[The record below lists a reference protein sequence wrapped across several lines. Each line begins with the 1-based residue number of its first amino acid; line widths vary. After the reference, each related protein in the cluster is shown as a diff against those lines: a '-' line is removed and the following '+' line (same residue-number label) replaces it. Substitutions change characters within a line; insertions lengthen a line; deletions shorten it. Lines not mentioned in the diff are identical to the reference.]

1 MLYTL
6 NLWLNLVS
14 VLLLKTKGITI
25 NFNNNKT
32 IVNLQNKTRIITVT
46 YLKRLY
52 TIDIKEKSSTV
63 FVTQSK

>member
-63 FVTQSK
+63 FVT

>member
-6 NLWLNLVS
+6 NLWLNLIS
-14 VLLLKTKGITI
+14 VLSLKTRGITI

-46 YLKRLY
+46 SEK
-52 TIDIKEKSSTV
+52 TIYN
-63 FVTQSK
+63 